1 MYAVLLLQP
10 KIPQA
15 TSLLPKTTT
24 GTADSIAPVNL
35 KSIYEDDIFKTH
47 ISSLAPEIAP
57 DSDMQIPQPPTYQQ
71 LVQGEQALPAFLEPL
86 PITVTGM
93 MTFADENQ
101 NRIMVRDNRD
111 QIERAYQVGDEL
123 EDAQIVRI
131 LPNKVLIIR
140 ANSQQETLFLREQD
154 VASDLDQIEPDWAS
168 MITSELPNNYQIK
181 TKEFVIQVKN
191 IGNLVDLLNLITA
204 YKAGVSIGVK
214 IGNNATSPLVNQLG
228 LQSDDIILS
237 INDMSVA
244 QVQERLSAYN
254 LVINPNTT
262 TVNLKV
268 LRNQQPIE
276 LNYTLLTE
284 QAWGNTLPNVVN
296 NAAAVQA
303 HVTKNQANF
312 EIINDKIKSND
323 RHNMAQFK
331 NKISQSISR

>member
-1 MYAVLLLQP
+1 MLLQP
-10 KIPQA
+10 KIPLA
-15 TSLLPKTTT
+15 SSILPKTTT
-24 GTADSIAPVNL
+24 GTSDSIAPVNL

-47 ISSLAPEIAP
+47 ISNLNPEVAP
-57 DSDMQIPQPPTYQQ
+57 DNDMQIPQPPIYRQ
-71 LVQGEQALPAFLEPL
+71 LIQGEQDLPSFLEPL
-86 PITVTGM
+86 PITLTGM
-93 MTFADENQ
+93 MTFVDENQ

-154 VASDLDQIEPDWAS
+154 IINDLDQIEPNWEN
-168 MITSELPNNYQIK
+168 MITSELPNCYQIK
-181 TKEFVIQVKN
+181 TKEFVLQVKN

-204 YKAGVSIGVK
+204 YKAGVSIGIK
-214 IGNNATSPLVNQLG
+214 IGSNATSQLVGQLG
-228 LQSDDIILS
+228 LQNDDIITS
-237 INDMSVA
+237 INDIEVA
-244 QVQERLSAYN
+244 QVQERLNAYN
-254 LVINPNTT
+254 LVVNPSTT
-262 TVNLKV
+262 TVNLKI

-276 LNYTLLTE
+276 LIYTLLTD
-284 QAWGNTLPNVVN
+284 QNTDKSLPTVIN

-303 HVTKNQANF
+303 HVAKNQANF